1 MLRANLPCPTYTN
14 QFERNATNMATKTTK
29 QTTDTSETD
38 VSKKM
43 AGSAEFNANE
53 LQKVKIYSVQRQGYT
68 FYEFVIL
75 NQRVSLDKG
84 LIDYLKETKAF
95 KETLQLEPYMQLYA
109 VQNGKY
115 CNLRLGLTKEKRDE
129 LNAANSEGDTSNDLP
144 F

>member
-1 MLRANLPCPTYTN
+1 M
-14 QFERNATNMATKTTK
+14 ETKATK
-29 QTTDTSETD
+29 QTTDTSATD

-43 AGSAEFNANE
+43 AGSAQFNANE
-53 LQKVKIYSVQRQGYT
+53 FQRVKIYSIQRKGYT
-68 FYEFVIL
+68 FYEFSIL

-115 CNLRLGLTKEKRDE
+115 CNLHLGLTKEKRDE
-129 LNAANSEGDTSNDLP
+129 LNAANSEGDTSDDLP

>member
-1 MLRANLPCPTYTN
+1 
-14 QFERNATNMATKTTK
+14 MATKPTK
-29 QTTDTSETD
+29 QTTDTSAAD
-38 VSKKM
+38 ISKKM

-53 LQKVKIYSVQRQGYT
+53 LQKVKIYSVQRKGYT
-68 FYEFVIL
+68 FYEFSIL

-84 LIDYLKETKAF
+84 LIDHLKDTKAL

-115 CNLRLGLTKEKRDE
+115 CNLHLGLTKEKRDE
-129 LNAANSEGDTSNDLP
+129 LNAANSEGDTSDDLP